1 MSELRDRGTIS
12 RNGLKEI
19 VSTLT
24 DQQLDELFV
33 SSTTGK
39 RVGVLGKQH
48 VISSLNTLTDE
59 QKAAINDFR
68 FPPKVE
74 VSNSNDID
82 TTNTNI
88 DLSHYHGGQLIVR
101 RRKIRDRIQKLKEEL
116 ISLEAQEKAYSEA
129 IDKK

>member
-1 MSELRDRGTIS
+1 MSEVKDRGTIS
-12 RNGLKEI
+12 RDGLKEI

-24 DQQLDELFV
+24 DQQIDELFV

-48 VISSLNTLTDE
+48 IISSLNTLTDE
-59 QKAAINDFR
+59 QKTAISDFR
-68 FPPKVE
+68 FPAKVE
-74 VSNSNDID
+74 TSNSNVTD
-82 TTNTNI
+82 TTNTSI
-88 DLSHYHGGQLIVR
+88 DLSTYNGSQLIAR

-116 ISLEAQEKAYSEA
+116 TSLEDQEKAYSEA